1 MKPYDVNRPSG
12 IPQREPRHELQLD
25 FEKLEGL
32 ITVVTQDA
40 VTREVLMVAFMN
52 RQAWD
57 KSLET
62 GMAHYYSRSRG
73 RLWKKG
79 ETSGHVQQIREIR
92 VDCDQDAVLLLVDQ
106 TGVACHTGN
115 RSCFHRRY
123 DDGEL
128 SPAAGVPDGVREA
141 GSENS
146 L

>member
-1 MKPYDVNRPSG
+1 MKPYDANRP
-12 IPQREPRHELQLD
+12 PRVHQREPRQELRLD
-25 FEKLEGL
+25 FEKQDGM

-40 VTREVLMVAFMN
+40 ATREVLMVAFMN

-62 GMAHYYSRSRG
+62 GIAHYYSRSRG

-115 RSCFHRRY
+115 RSCFYRRY
-123 DDGEL
+123 GDGEL
-128 SPAAGVPDGVREA
+128 RPVAGVPDGGREG